1 MGELAGMF
9 ELVGLLF
16 MRGTL
21 DARYWMHR
29 QLANLLFGNTRPYF
43 ASPTEMMKSP
53 ILAFMIIHFQK
64 RDCVPIHLPKNGS
77 RLPMVH

>member
-21 DARYWMHR
+21 DACYWMHR
-29 QLANLLFGNTRPYF
+29 QLANFLFENTRPYF
-43 ASPTEMMKSP
+43 ASPTETMKSP
-53 ILAFMIIHFQK
+53 ILAFMIIHFSK
-64 RDCVPIHLPKNGS
+64 ARLRTYPRTS